1 MGQDYDGY
9 PCHGP
14 GGADYDGYP
23 AYDPNNPEKKPDK
36 DDGAAQPSDGEKRFH
51 AHRCH
56 KCTLIYLACAA
67 ILGACTK
74 DNPFVIEHRHI
85 ITFGDKK
92 AQKAAQ
98 GLETLLP
105 H

>member
-1 MGQDYDGY
+1 MALLSLLTERRGFM
-9 PCHGP
+9 PT
-14 GGADYDGYP
+14 AV
-23 AYDPNNPEKKPDK
+23 
-36 DDGAAQPSDGEKRFH
+36 
-51 AHRCH
+51 

-92 AQKAAQ
+92 AQKAAP